1 MDWYPTEQSV
11 SQVRFLAEIA
21 LKKSISGRNFILN
34 MTQQEIYQYFQY
46 HNSNMKLLKIG
57 FEEIRDQLK
66 ILYLSKNKSDDFIF
80 SLADSATDKIQSIEK
95 AKSLSRILSGIQVS
109 WAEESI
115 KRLFYEKDLLS
126 DNQISYLLEQPL
138 DQKWYKTLHII
149 FCIAYDLIPVEDEFC
164 STVNIKLQRRN
175 LGNEL
180 VLIYFRLRRL
190 ITESLMPNFTIRNK
204 VQHGEWA
211 FAFRPSFS
219 KEFSQELTDMLNA
232 ENLITTT
239 SRFTLVNT
247 FYHMLV
253 DMARFKSNSFTL
265 DSMLT
270 PFEYYYQKNNQKINF
285 EIIKIQNPKL
295 ENFIQSRIDKEIK
308 GAAYRNRN

>member
-126 DNQISYLLEQPL
+126 D
-138 DQKWYKTLHII
+138 
-149 FCIAYDLIPVEDEFC
+149 
-164 STVNIKLQRRN
+164 IKLA
-175 LGNEL
+175 
-180 VLIYFRLRRL
+180 
-190 ITESLMPNFTIRNK
+190 TC
-204 VQHGEWA
+204 
-211 FAFRPSFS
+211 
-219 KEFSQELTDMLNA
+219 
-232 ENLITTT
+232 
-239 SRFTLVNT
+239 
-247 FYHMLV
+247 
-253 DMARFKSNSFTL
+253 
-265 DSMLT
+265 
-270 PFEYYYQKNNQKINF
+270 
-285 EIIKIQNPKL
+285 
-295 ENFIQSRIDKEIK
+295 
-308 GAAYRNRN
+308 